1 MVLFSL
7 PGVHE
12 NDALPNVQST
22 IKVGQ
27 LSLLLVRS
35 PNINVPRLKGKQV
48 HRHVNAGQH
57 YQIPRSD
64 KRWTLGLRCTEVC
77 TSV

>member
-48 HRHVNAGQH
+48 HRHVNTT
-57 YQIPRSD
+57 RSQEVTSIGL
-64 KRWTLGLRCTEVC
+64 WTQVH
-77 TSV
+77 